1 MDPLYS
7 FYQALDSERL
17 LKEHAPSLLAD
28 AREVLTK
35 NPHAKVAG
43 MITMP
48 DAPDAAAIR
57 AFLGKVAG
65 REVPPGLLV
74 GIVPRQA
81 IEPTLRARAGTDH
94 WQEQGWHRQSILPV
108 IVTTRDGMRFGFFS
122 IATGRTEM

>member
-1 MDPLYS
+1 MDPLDS

-65 REVPPGLLV
+65 REVPPACWSGSCRGRRSSRRCALA
-74 GIVPRQA
+74 PA
-81 IEPTLRARAGTDH
+81 PTTGRNRAGT
-94 WQEQGWHRQSILPV
+94 GSRSC
-108 IVTTRDGMRFGFFS
+108 R
-122 IATGRTEM
+122 